1 MDVSSAPAAGT
12 QFSLQTQDAEKFDF
26 ETCYSSGESSILMS
40 HVPSKAS
47 AVASGCALLPISGV
61 CEKKC
66 VLRVNAP
73 TAFAPLDGGDWP
85 ERPAASQQ
93 SPILLSRRVTVCSGG
108 VDHASSG
115 GSPIVMRASA
125 GGADGSCLV
134 CVSGP
139 SGSSDREES
148 FAVMKARVFTL
159 PLFRGQD
166 QEHACR
172 K

>member
-1 MDVSSAPAAGT
+1 MSAAR
-12 QFSLQTQDAEKFDF
+12 
-26 ETCYSSGESSILMS
+26 ETNAVL
-40 HVPSKAS
+40 PS
-47 AVASGCALLPISGV
+47 
-61 CEKKC
+61 
-66 VLRVNAP
+66 NAQR
-73 TAFAPLDGGDWP
+73 AFPPLDGGDWP
-85 ERPAASQQ
+85 EFPGESQE

-139 SGSSDREES
+139 SGSSNREES